1 MYEWTYELSKKL
13 RLRSLENREILVK
26 CQNPMGTEPCVQ
38 SLVPKE
44 SFGAGATL
52 FVILIF
58 PKIVCKEFFL
68 ETKTS

>member
-13 RLRSLENREILVK
+13 RLRALEKREILVK

-44 SFGAGATL
+44 SFGAGAKNVQKPVL
-52 FVILIF
+52 KFF
-58 PKIVCKEFFL
+58 GIV
-68 ETKTS
+68 